1 MLVFLKNLWAIC
13 RRLPAI
19 IAIIRTIIDVVG
31 SETVQAFLEAI
42 RDAVIKEK
50 GTVEPPKTD
59 TERRRLWDRILRR
72 RALVT
77 LGMTEAT
84 YDAYCKANNI
94 SGKIPEEVTV

>member
-1 MLVFLKNLWAIC
+1 MLVFLKNLWAIG

-72 RALVT
+72 RAFDT
-77 LGMTEAT
+77 LGVSESTWESF
-84 YDAYCKANNI
+84 CQANNV
-94 SGKIPEEVTV
+94 SGKIPDEVTV